1 MASCVRLHAA
11 CMLFRMAT
19 LPEFIE
25 RIGDNAAAEL
35 FGVKV
40 RTIESWRRRERFP
53 RVEQARVIV
62 TRTRNEVDYA
72 GIFGADEQ
80 EAA

>member
-1 MASCVRLHAA
+1 
-11 CMLFRMAT
+11 MAT
-19 LPEFIE
+19 LPEYIE
-25 RIGDNAAAEL
+25 RIGDSAAADL
-35 FGVKV
+35 FGVKT

-53 RVEQARVIV
+53 RVEQARLIV
-62 TRTRNEVDYA
+62 ARTNNEVDYA